1 MQNVAAM
8 RVVVVVV
15 VECRVRRQPCVG
27 IRNDRPRCFEFT
39 ITFARSD
46 YECDMKEQVHQKLKS
61 TLELG
66 STNIV
71 GMVSCGSGQPRQISQ
86 NAAT

>member
-1 MQNVAAM
+1 VQNVAAV
-8 RVVVVVV
+8 RVVV
-15 VECRVRRQPCVG
+15 VECRVRCQPCVG

-46 YECDMKEQVHQKLKS
+46 YECDMKKQAHQKLNS

-66 STNIV
+66 STNIE
-71 GMVSCGSGQPRQISQ
+71 GKVSCGSAQPRQISQ